1 MHLVDF
7 ETFNRLPAGTIF
19 APYIPSVLKE
29 GLAIK
34 VDHGRELNPMFY
46 NFDWVFNG
54 VMPLEPWN
62 LDSVFDD
69 ESVRATFEIY
79 DGDTNDYLGY
89 KQFLIFDEY
98 DIDRLIQV
106 LQWAKAGC
114 PDELYDGFDVI

>member
-19 APYIPSVLKE
+19 APYAPSVLNE
-29 GLAIK
+29 RLAIK
-34 VDHGRELNPMFY
+34 VDHGREFKEYGWL
-46 NFDWVFNG
+46 FNG

-62 LDSVFDD
+62 LDCVFDED
-69 ESVRATFEIY
+69 PIKATFEMY
-79 DGDTNDYLGY
+79 DGCTNDYYGH

-98 DIDRLIQV
+98 DIDRLIKV

-114 PDELYDGFDVI
+114 PDDLYDEFNAM

>member
-19 APYIPSVLKE
+19 APYTPCVLKE
-29 GLAIK
+29 RLAIK
-34 VDHGRELNPMFY
+34 VDRGQEFKEYGWL
-46 NFDWVFNG
+46 FNG

-62 LDSVFDD
+62 LDCVFDED
-69 ESVRATFEIY
+69 PIKATFEMY
-79 DGDTNDYLGY
+79 DGCTNDYYGH

-98 DIDRLIQV
+98 DIDRLIKV

-114 PDELYDGFDVI
+114 PDDLYDEFDAV